1 MPTSRPSSIEP
12 LHTPDSIGPEHALR
26 SLAEAREF
34 AAKDP
39 MHSSG
44 ARKFT
49 VRPWLV
55 NEGTITIK
63 LNYAK
68 ASFEVS

>member
-1 MPTSRPSSIEP
+1 MVVIRAE
-12 LHTPDSIGPEHALR
+12 
-26 SLAEAREF
+26 SLAEAREIT
-34 AAKDP
+34 AKDP
-39 MHSSG
+39 MHASG

-55 NEGTITIK
+55 NEGTITVR

-68 ASFEVS
+68 ASFEVL